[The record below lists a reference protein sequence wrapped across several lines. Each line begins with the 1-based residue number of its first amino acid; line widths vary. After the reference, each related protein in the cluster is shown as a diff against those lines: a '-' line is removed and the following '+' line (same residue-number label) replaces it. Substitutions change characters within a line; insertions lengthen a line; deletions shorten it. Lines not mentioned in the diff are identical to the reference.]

1 MKDTNKNSYD
11 SLVWREKNGTST
23 KLIDASMSDLKKWYN
38 HCYEMLNNKN
48 VWNPG
53 KLTIKSNINKI
64 WDACN
69 AELFSRYLLSEN
81 LYDFN
86 DEDYFKL
93 NTKKEILD
101 YITSVSSGYVIES
114 LSVNNIFKDIP
125 PIFKTVLIKDLINSC
140 VDKLEIINKKIIPST
155 FIISQ
160 GIWLTKEE
168 KLDLFE
174 EDTNGLA
181 RNRLDVIKERL
192 GIYDN
197 VQLRVRS
204 KGLNYSEFRAMIQMP
219 DLAKISTLPSIT
231 LITLRDK
238 ILYLLE
244 VNLNYHIDK
253 WTKLLESISSVIEY
267 QDSGWKELSDNGKE

>member
-267 QDSGWKELSDNGKE
+267 QDSGWKELNDNGKE